1 MTTNSKDNNE
11 VLRPEKRK
19 RTSGT
24 RKQPGSS
31 NKKTVSSA
39 KRVPAAK
46 SKKSS
51 AVRRSKDRIS
61 ESLDTRSTKGLLHG
75 HWQNVAMLLT
85 IYDIISVNLAYFLA
99 LWLRFD
105 CKFTKIAHVYLS
117 AWSKFAPIYAIFCL
131 IIFWKSRLYKSIW
144 RYASYTE
151 LMYLITATGITGLFH
166 TLFITILYKRM
177 PISYYCVGI
186 MLQFIFLA
194 GVRFSYRLVL
204 LLRNQ
209 QKIAHSNE
217 SRVMVIGAGNAGQEL
232 IRDINR
238 AKEIEDKVCCI
249 IDDDTNKW
257 GRFIEGI
264 PIVGGRDDIF
274 ASVQKYQI
282 KKIYLAIPS
291 ATAEQRRDIL
301 NICKETDCELKN
313 LPGMYQFV
321 RGEVTVSQM
330 KKVSVEDLLG
340 REPIKADMQEV
351 FEFINGKKVLV
362 TGGGGSIGSEL
373 CRQIAAH
380 NPRQL
385 IIFDI
390 YENNAYDIQMELR
403 EKYPDLD
410 LVVLI
415 GSVRDSRRI
424 FGVFEEYRPQVVYH
438 AAAHKHVP
446 LMEDSPNEAIKNNAI
461 GTYKTAYAAMVHGC
475 ERFVLISTDKAVN
488 PTNIMGASKR
498 LCEMIIQSFDAKIK
512 AGKANEIA
520 QLFTHSGI
528 ENADKDGTG
537 SIFSSVKTEFV
548 AVRFG
553 NVLGS
558 NGSVIPL
565 FKKWIEQG
573 GPVKVTHPDIIR
585 YFMTIPEA
593 VSLVLLAGTYAKGGE
608 IFVLDMGS
616 PVKIDTLARNMI
628 RLSGYKPDVDI
639 KIVYS
644 GLRPGEKLYE
654 EKLMAEEGLTKTDND
669 LIHIGKPIPFDTDE
683 FLSQLSG
690 LMNAAYSNKRDIR
703 RQVERMVSTYHPAD
717 NKKAV
722 VKDKTYNKLL
732 AMPARQEKVQVASF
746 QAHVNNQRFS

>member
-1 MTTNSKDNNE
+1 MSEKFGKGTDPMQESGNQKAHATL
-11 VLRPEKRK
+11 LR
-19 RTSGT
+19 
-24 RKQPGSS
+24 
-31 NKKTVSSA
+31 
-39 KRVPAAK
+39 
-46 SKKSS
+46 
-51 AVRRSKDRIS
+51 
-61 ESLDTRSTKGLLHG
+61 G
-75 HWQNVAMLLT
+75 HWRTVAVLLC
-85 IYDIISVNLAYFLA
+85 IYDIIAVNLSYFLA

-105 CKFTKIAHVYLS
+105 CKFSLIRPDCLETWKSFTL
-117 AWSKFAPIYAIFCL
+117 IYTVFCL
-131 IIFWKSRLYKSIW
+131 IVFWVLKLYRSLWK
-144 RYASYTE
+144 YASYSE
-151 LMYLITATGITGLFH
+151 LMHLIAATCITGVFH
-166 TLFITILYKRM
+166 TVGVTLMHRRIPIYFNRM
-177 PISYYCVGI
+177 PISYYLIGI
-186 MLQFIFLA
+186 TLQFIFMA
-194 GVRFSYRLVL
+194 AVRFSYRFFIL
-204 LLRNQ
+204 LNNQRNVDDE
-209 QKIAHSNE
+209 KG
-217 SRVMVIGAGNAGQEL
+217 RVMVIGAGNAGQSLIVDIKRSKEL
-232 IRDINR
+232 N
-238 AKEIEDKVCCI
+238 DKVCCV
-249 IDDDTNKW
+249 IDDDPNKW
-257 GRFIEGI
+257 GRFIDGV
-264 PIVGGRDDIF
+264 PIVGGRDTILEN
-274 ASVQKYQI
+274 VEKYRIQ
-282 KKIYLAIPS
+282 KIYLAMPS
-291 ATAEQRRDIL
+291 ATAQQRRDIL
-301 NICKETDCELKN
+301 DICKETNCELKN
-313 LPGMYQFV
+313 LPGMYQLV
-321 RGEVTVSQM
+321 SGELTVSKM

-340 REPIKADMQEV
+340 REPIKADMKEV
-351 FEFINGKKVLV
+351 FEFINGKRVLV

-380 NPRQL
+380 DPAQL

-403 EKYPDLD
+403 EKYPDLN
-410 LVVLI
+410 LEVLI
-415 GSVRDSRRI
+415 GSVRDSRKI
-424 FGVFEEYRPQVVYH
+424 FDVFEEYMPQIVYH

-512 AGKANEIA
+512 AGKANEIP

-537 SIFSSVKTEFV
+537 EVFRNIKTEFV

-565 FKKWIEQG
+565 FKKMIENG

-616 PVKIDTLARNMI
+616 PVKIDTLARNLI

-654 EKLMAEEGLTKTDND
+654 EKLMAEEGLMKTENE
-669 LIHIGKPIPFDTDE
+669 LIHIGKPIPFDNDE
-683 FLSQLSG
+683 FLAQLND
-690 LMNAAYSNKRDIR
+690 LMLTAYTNSHDIR
-703 RQVERMVSTYHPAD
+703 KKVEQMVSTYHPA
-717 NKKAV
+717 
-722 VKDKTYNKLL
+722 
-732 AMPARQEKVQVASF
+732 
-746 QAHVNNQRFS
+746 